1 MKARKSLRSRK
12 LSGMYKFIR
21 DMPDLAVTGYWL
33 RQVNNVQKK
42 KRKLDEA
49 QWRLDEEK
57 QRLKDE
63 EDAAWERLG
72 GGALPA
78 NETNSRN
85 KRIRH
90 E

>member
-1 MKARKSLRSRK
+1 
-12 LSGMYKFIR
+12 MYKFIR

-33 RQVNNVQKK
+33 RQVNYIIQTK
-42 KRKLDEA
+42 KRNLDEA
-49 QWRLDEEK
+49 QRRLDEEQRRAQRRLDEEK

-72 GGALPA
+72 GAPPGDES
-78 NETNSRN
+78 NRN
-85 KRIRH
+85 KRIRQ